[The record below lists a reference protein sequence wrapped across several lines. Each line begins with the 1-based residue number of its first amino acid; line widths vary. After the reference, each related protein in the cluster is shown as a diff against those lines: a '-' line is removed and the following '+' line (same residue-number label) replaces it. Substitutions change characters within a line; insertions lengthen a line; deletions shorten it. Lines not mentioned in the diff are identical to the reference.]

1 MKFLSKAFA
10 IAVALSSA
18 AVQGFA
24 PPSISTNSINR
35 QHLGSK
41 VATTTAWKSPT
52 TQSSNKNNHVAFSK
66 RNSQLFVSIQEQ
78 EDYLL
83 DQAAQNID
91 GPKPDVVYILM
102 YNPNT
107 EQEGVHSTEYPK
119 DSGSEV
125 MVAFESIEDSM
136 NFSMLLK
143 DDPNFPLEP
152 VSTPAPYG
160 QLESACAGMG
170 ISIMVV
176 PEQQQ

>member
-1 MKFLSKAFA
+1 MKFLSAAFA
-10 IAVALSSA
+10 IAVAVSSA
-18 AVQGFA
+18 AVEGFA
-24 PPSISTNSINR
+24 PPSISTNSIIR
-35 QHLGSK
+35 QHLGIK
-41 VATTTAWKSPT
+41 VATTSAWKSPT
-52 TQSSNKNNHVAFSK
+52 TQSSKNNHVDVNK
-66 RNSQLFVSIQEQ
+66 RSTQLFVSTQEQ

-83 DQAAQNID
+83 DQAAKNID
-91 GPKPDVVYILM
+91 GSKPEIVYILM

-125 MVAFESIEDSM
+125 MVAFESIEDCMS
-136 NFSMLLK
+136 FSMLLK